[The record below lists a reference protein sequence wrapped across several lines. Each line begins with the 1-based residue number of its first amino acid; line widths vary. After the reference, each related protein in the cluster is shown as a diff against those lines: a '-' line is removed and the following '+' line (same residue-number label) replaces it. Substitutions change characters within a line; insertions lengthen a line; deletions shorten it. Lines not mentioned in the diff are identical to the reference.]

1 MSPVS
6 SPRSP
11 SPAPLPPWLAGGA
24 AARGSRRRGG
34 GLRALRIPA
43 LLLVA
48 GAAGWWLHAWRHP
61 AAPPLP
67 PPVVAEVLRC
77 PAAAPCTSEPGPASG
92 GTHAGRP
99 HARTPAKPLDLHAL
113 PAEGPASDQNRREAL
128 RAFAQQKAG
137 DLRSCLVESGR
148 GPLRR
153 IGAALEIDSHGMVAA
168 VQILGGDNGT
178 RALDSCYSA
187 HLRTWRFPQA
197 LLQGDQRLLVNFVL

>member
-1 MSPVS
+1 
-6 SPRSP
+6 
-11 SPAPLPPWLAGGA
+11 
-24 AARGSRRRGG
+24 
-34 GLRALRIPA
+34 
-43 LLLVA
+43 LLVA

-61 AAPPLP
+61 AVPALP
-67 PPVVAEVLRC
+67 APVVAEVLRC
-77 PAAAPCTSEPGPASG
+77 PAATPCGLEPGPASG
-92 GTHAGRP
+92 GSHAGRAR
-99 HARTPAKPLDLHAL
+99 ARTPAKPLDLHAL
-113 PAEGPASDQNRREAL
+113 PAEGPASDENRREAL

-137 DLRSCLVESGR
+137 DLRSCLVEPGR

-153 IGAALEIDSHGMVAA
+153 VGAALEIDSHGMVAA

>member
-1 MSPVS
+1 MPPVS

-11 SPAPLPPWLAGGA
+11 SSAPLPPWLTGGA
-24 AARGSRRRGG
+24 VRGTRRRGPRVG
-34 GLRALRIPA
+34 ALRIPA
-43 LLLVA
+43 LVLVA
-48 GAAGWWLHAWRHP
+48 GVAGWMLHAWRHP
-61 AAPPLP
+61 ALPPLR

-77 PAAAPCTSEPGPASG
+77 PDATPCAAEPASG
-92 GTHAGRP
+92 PAGTHAGRP
-99 HARTPAKPLDLHAL
+99 RVKTSRPLDLHAL
-113 PAEGPASDQNRREAL
+113 PAEGPASDENRREAL
-128 RAFAQQKAG
+128 RAFAQQKAI
-137 DLRSCLVESGR
+137 DLRSCLGEPGR

-153 IGAALEIDSHGMVAA
+153 IGAALEIDSHGTVAA